1 MAKLVL
7 LGGAAGVG
15 KTTITQRYLN
25 ENPLT
30 LGIEGDVIIAM
41 MGQWID
47 YEDAAREL
55 LFELTKCMVATH
67 LKAGR
72 DVVLPYLVTDVSHV
86 EAFEKI
92 ANESGA
98 RFIEVALM
106 ADKDEAIR
114 RIFERGTWGEPGTPP
129 LTKND
134 LPIVERLYDAM
145 TAELKKRPGTTIIPA
160 IRGDVE
166 TTYSQFCAATK

>member
-15 KTTITQRYLN
+15 KTTITQRYLD

-41 MGQWID
+41 MGQWLGH
-47 YEDAAREL
+47 EDTAREL
-55 LFELTKCMVATH
+55 LFELTKSMVATH

-72 DVVLPYLVTDVSHV
+72 DVILPYLVTNVSHV

-92 ANESGA
+92 ANGIGA
-98 RFIEVALM
+98 RFIEVALTV
-106 ADKDEAIR
+106 DRDEAIR
-114 RIFERGTWGEPGTPP
+114 RIFERGTWGEPGAPP

-134 LPIVERLYDAM
+134 LPIVEHLYD
-145 TAELKKRPGTTIIPA
+145 TLVAELEKRPGTTIVPA
-160 IRGDVE
+160 DRGDIE
-166 TTYSQFCAATK
+166 ATYRQFCDVIA